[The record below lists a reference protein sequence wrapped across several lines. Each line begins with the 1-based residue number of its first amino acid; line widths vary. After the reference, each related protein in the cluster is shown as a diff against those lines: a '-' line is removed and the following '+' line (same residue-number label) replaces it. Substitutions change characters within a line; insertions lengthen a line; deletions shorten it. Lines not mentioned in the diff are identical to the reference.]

1 MDLAP
6 GVLLVA
12 EPALLD
18 PNFRRS
24 VILLCDHGAAGSFG
38 LILNRPT
45 ELRLPDVLD
54 EPVGLEHPLWFGGPV
69 QTDTLHYLHAYADE
83 LEHAVAV
90 LDGVGWGGPFEEI
103 AAQVRAGAL
112 DGNGFRF
119 FVGYAGWGE
128 GQLADEVGE
137 GSWVVLPASAAQV
150 LGGDPSVLWRETM
163 RALGGEYALLS
174 NYPDDPQMN

>member
-18 PNFRRS
+18 PNFRRA
-24 VILLCDHGAAGSFG
+24 VVLLCDHDAAGSFG

-45 ELRLPDVLD
+45 EFRLPDVLD
-54 EPVGLEHPLWFGGPV
+54 APVGLEHALWFGGPV
-69 QTDTLHYLHAYADE
+69 QTDTLHYLHAYADD
-83 LEHAVAV
+83 LDHAVPV
-90 LDGVGWGGPFEEI
+90 LDGVGWGGPFDEV
-103 AAQVRAGAL
+103 ARGLRSGAF
-112 DGNGFRF
+112 DGGEVRF

-128 GQLADEVGE
+128 DQLEAEVEDG
-137 GSWVVLPASAAQV
+137 GWIVLPASAAQV
-150 LGGDPSVLWRETM
+150 FGADPAALWRETM

-174 NYPDDPQMN
+174 TYPDDPQMN

>member
-24 VILLCDHGAAGSFG
+24 VVLICDHNADGSFG

-45 ELRLPDVLD
+45 EFHLPDVLD
-54 EPVGLEHPLWFGGPV
+54 EPIEMEHLLYFGGPV
-69 QTDTLHYLHAYADE
+69 QTDTLHYLHPYADE
-83 LEHAVAV
+83 VEHAVPV
-90 LDGVGWGGPFEEI
+90 LNGVGWGGPFDDIVE
-103 AAQVRAGAL
+103 QVQSGTL
-112 DGNGFRF
+112 DGDAFRF

-128 GQLADEVGE
+128 DQLADEIEE

-150 LGGDPSVLWRETM
+150 FEGDPSVLWRDLM
-163 RALGGEYALLS
+163 RDLGGEYALLS

>member
-18 PNFRRS
+18 PNFRRT
-24 VILLCDHGAAGSFG
+24 VVLLCDHNDEGSFG

-45 ELRLPDVLD
+45 ELHLD
-54 EPVGLEHPLWFGGPV
+54 EVLAESIALDAPLYFGGPV

-83 LEHAVAV
+83 VEEAVAV

-103 AAQVRAGAL
+103 IEQVQRGAL
-112 DGNGFRF
+112 DAGGFRF
-119 FVGYAGWGE
+119 YVGYSGWGA
-128 GQLADEVGE
+128 GQLAEEVDEG
-137 GSWVVLPASAAQV
+137 GWIVLPGSDAAV
-150 LGGDPSVLWRETM
+150 FGDDPTALWRGVM
-163 RALGGEYALLS
+163 RSLGGEYALLS
-174 NYPDDPQMN
+174 TYPDDPRMN